1 MHEVQAA
8 SRIFRL
14 VNIKRAWNLLHNNP
28 ADLSILN
35 WCERRMEE
43 TISTLK
49 SNTSSDPSTS
59 LHDAKLWDCR
69 QDVFFDEDD
78 EVIVIRRDKI
88 KEGGQ
93 LKMIRRVFVKKP
105 QTKEYSNVGWVVDR
119 DVDACMLCATDF
131 SFFNSRHHCR
141 VCGDLACKDCSSSEI
156 LLTEFQS
163 YGHVRAC
170 DQCYYGQ
177 VSELRI

>member
-1 MHEVQAA
+1 
-8 SRIFRL
+8 
-14 VNIKRAWNLLHNNP
+14 
-28 ADLSILN
+28 
-35 WCERRMEE
+35 MEE

-141 VCGDLACKDCSSSEI
+141 VCGDISCHDCSSSEL
-156 LLTEFQS
+156 LLTEFRD
-163 YGHVRAC
+163 YGPVRAC

-177 VSELRI
+177 VSRVSEFDNTIEY